1 MQISSRGEET
11 PSESADGEA
20 IEVLGS
26 DGPQQGKRRRR
37 PLAEFGVFAPYS
49 TPRQSQLRNGVTAVE
64 SIVGTGRRF
73 EST

>member
-26 DGPQQGKRRRR
+26 DVPQQANEDGDHW
-37 PLAEFGVFAPYS
+37 PSLEFSRLIPRLGNHNFA
-49 TPRQSQLRNGVTAVE
+49 TA
-64 SIVGTGRRF
+64 
-73 EST
+73 

>member
-26 DGPQQGKRRRR
+26 DGPQQANEDGD
-37 PLAEFGVFAPYS
+37 
-49 TPRQSQLRNGVTAVE
+49 Q

>member
-26 DGPQQGKRRRR
+26 DGPQQANEDGDHVAGRVWSFRA
-37 PLAEFGVFAPYS
+37 LFHASAI
-49 TPRQSQLRNGVTAVE
+49 TTSQRRNGGGID
-64 SIVGTGRRF
+64 S
-73 EST
+73 